1 MKKVIALMLIIAVLT
16 LIVACDPSSKKT
28 ETTASIET
36 TAETTTAT
44 EEETTTTTTTTATTE
59 PPVPVDPLAEEKEA
73 AKQRAYD
80 IIKGCSYD
88 HNDIVSKFD
97 LNYKVYDIDNKI
109 EEMVSPNQYYVKD
122 GVSVSDYGIAAGYS
136 IIEGGYMFVVVDQN
150 NKASS
155 SSAQVVPKD
164 YKITILNA
172 FANDYFA
179 SGAGSIIV
187 KLYADD
193 LKVEDIT
200 VDELCTKCYYP
211 DYYTEMLF
219 GEPRDNEIVE
229 HQSIYY
235 SVADDAVVIEQHYV
249 EEFVIDEN
257 ETASGYLSILLFIK
271 GIAGEEGAYY
281 KNSILLYTDSTRND
295 IAANRTVSLSDF
307 KFVDDTFVGVHFEII
322 NSLRNENIEEGSEIS
337 KIVNKKFGDEVSEEA
352 TFDVSDP
359 DAPLFDIVIKCPI
372 NTALYGLPITA
383 TQISST
389 KIEKKD
395 DGKLILTNH
404 MYIESSFTLIAGD
417 GINFTGTLVYNPEDL
432 PEIPSRVLDCVKK
445 AFEDLKKQKEIQE

>member
-1 MKKVIALMLIIAVLT
+1 MKKIIALFLVVMILAL
-16 LIVACDPSSKKT
+16 LVACDSNKKD
-28 ETTASIET
+28 
-36 TAETTTAT
+36 AETTTLPET
-44 EEETTTTTTTTATTE
+44 EETTTTTEQETSTETATTE

-88 HNDIVSKFD
+88 QNDIVSKFD

-122 GVSVSDYGIAAGYS
+122 GVNVSDYGLAAGY
-136 IIEGGYMFVVVDQN
+136 IMIEGGYMFAVVYQN

-219 GEPRDNEIVE
+219 GKPRDNEIVE

-235 SVADDAVVIEQHYV
+235 SVADDAFVIEQHYV

-257 ETASGYLSILLFIK
+257 ETASGYLSFLLFIK

-295 IAANRTVSLSDF
+295 IAASRTVSLSDF

-322 NSLRNENIEEGSEIS
+322 SSLRNENIEEGSEIS
-337 KIVNKKFGDEVSEEA
+337 KIVNKNFGDEVNEEA

-359 DAPLFDIVIKCPI
+359 DAPIFDIVIKYPI
-372 NTALYGLPITA
+372 NKSLYGLPITA
-383 TQISST
+383 AQISST

-404 MYIESSFTLIAGD
+404 MYIESSFTPIAGD
-417 GINFTGTLVYNPEDL
+417 KINFTGTLVYNPEDL